1 MKKEKKMH
9 NPGKNN
15 FQAEKKYL
23 GTANWLT
30 IIRMLLMIPFV
41 ILMTIAFLFISKYN
55 GTFWYDKIKLVG
67 QQQYPVALSAI
78 YWINVIIFLAAMI
91 TDFVDGHIA
100 RKTKTISQFGKI
112 FDPIADKIATSLM
125 LLFIALMNYSFLPI
139 VVLFIVRDIL
149 VEGAR
154 IYAVK
159 KDIKVASNWWGKTKT
174 IVVSLALIV
183 VAFAGPWMVKLDE
196 KGNYT
201 PDYLKLFF
209 INIPLILGSIF
220 SWITA
225 IIYLAKY
232 LKGIT
237 KDYSEEIKNQNDN
250 QKKEINQV
258 QEIKEQNKEENNST
272 EINQNEQNK

>member
-41 ILMTIAFLFISKYN
+41 ILMTIAFLFVSKYN

-139 VVLFIVRDIL
+139 VVFFIVRDIL

>member
-139 VVLFIVRDIL
+139 VVFFIVRDIL

-258 QEIKEQNKEENNST
+258 QEIKEENKEENNST

>member
-139 VVLFIVRDIL
+139 VVFFIVRDIL

>member
-112 FDPIADKIATSLM
+112 FDPIADKITTSLM

-139 VVLFIVRDIL
+139 VVFFIVRDIL